1 VKVDLSPADR
11 LYGRRQYEGAVQ
23 LAEHAQDRRAE
34 LDVEVDPA
42 VADGT
47 DRGVVPQ
54 HDQSAA
60 AAAPDAVEGLTQG
73 CARGQAAQDVAHR
86 GPRGGGVRRAA
97 GVGGR
102 LSAPLPGWWGRPG
115 G

>member
-1 VKVDLSPADR
+1 FVSPRAR
-11 LYGRRQYEGAVQ
+11 PSSPPLPYTTLFRSGQHHGAVH
-23 LAEHAQDRRAE
+23 LAELAQERRAE

-86 GPRGGGVRRAA
+86 GPRGGGVRRDRKS
-97 GVGGR
+97 VV
-102 LSAPLPGWWGRPG
+102 
-115 G
+115 